1 MTHDPDDDLG
11 DARSRQ
17 ESRDARTMF
26 ERKRVGLASPEIAYL
41 HRWIPIGNRQM
52 SVGDLIL
59 VIVGS
64 AMLLAVV
71 GIKLFGVIR

>member
-1 MTHDPDDDLG
+1 
-11 DARSRQ
+11 
-17 ESRDARTMF
+17 
-26 ERKRVGLASPEIAYL
+26 
-41 HRWIPIGNRQM
+41 M